1 MEREVSVGQPI
12 AAEAEAE
19 NRPFAFVTART
30 GDALRLAAVNALLTL
45 ATLGVY
51 RFWARSRYR
60 RFLWRETRVLDEPFE
75 YTGRGMH
82 LFLGFLIAV
91 AIVVPVTTGLNLA
104 ATLDADR
111 QGLYGFV
118 SGALLFFL
126 LEVGLYRARRYRL
139 GHTLWRGIRFD
150 QSRSGV
156 LYAIIAI
163 GGSVV
168 VGLTAGLA
176 NPWLETALQRE
187 RWRNT
192 WFGNQRFAFE
202 GSAWPLFW
210 RWLVVLVLAGMA
222 VIVFGFAMGPV
233 AQDEGS
239 PRWTMILASALILVT
254 AGAAYAW
261 YRAAQFR
268 HYVECTSLGGAWFY
282 SSLRVRHVLG
292 VGLIYALALLALL
305 ALLGF
310 LGWAV
315 LRAPDGSVSFDWS
328 LDAVA
333 VGALVVAGG
342 LAHSVLYQGF
352 LVPRFAARLW
362 ASVAMGGSVDLA
374 AIEQQAGG
382 APGVGEGLAGL
393 LDVGGSV

>member
-1 MEREVSVGQPI
+1 MEWAVGVGQPI

-19 NRPFAFVTART
+19 NRAFAVVTARA

-91 AIVVPVTTGLNLA
+91 AIVVPLTTGLNLA
-104 ATLDADR
+104 ATLDADH

-118 SGALLFFL
+118 SGAILFLL

-156 LYAIIAI
+156 RYAFMAI
-163 GGSVV
+163 GGSFV

-176 NPWLETALQRE
+176 NPWLETMLQRE

-192 WFGNQRFAFE
+192 LFGNHRFAFE

-210 RWLVVLVLAGMA
+210 RWLVVLVLAGIA
-222 VIVFGFAMGPV
+222 VLIFGFAVAPV
-233 AQDEGS
+233 ERGGS
-239 PRWTMILASALILVT
+239 PRWTMILSSALILVT

-261 YRAAQFR
+261 YRVAQFR
-268 HYVECTSLGGAWFY
+268 YFVESTSLGGARFY
-282 SSLRVRHVLG
+282 SSLRVRHVLV
-292 VGLIYALALLALL
+292 VGLVYALALLALL
-305 ALLGF
+305 ALLG
-310 LGWAV
+310 
-315 LRAPDGSVSFDWS
+315 PSDGQFC
-328 LDAVA
+328 
-333 VGALVVAGG
+333 
-342 LAHSVLYQGF
+342 
-352 LVPRFAARLW
+352 ARRM
-362 ASVAMGGSVDLA
+362 ARSRSTGRSMR
-374 AIEQQAGG
+374 
-382 APGVGEGLAGL
+382 
-393 LDVGGSV
+393 